1 MDLLTFSR
9 VSSHNSV
16 LMQPWTEAVLALC
29 AVAVTVAVVWTLV
42 AVRRA
47 VERADGVL
55 GILDQE
61 LRPLVGQ
68 VHALTE
74 DLRRV
79 LKEATQEIERVAV
92 ITDQVQTIV
101 DRVGGLLGALGGF
114 TRAGQLVSLAVGVKK
129 GLDVFIHRMRKEQ
142 GDHHG

>member
-1 MDLLTFSR
+1 MESW
-9 VSSHNSV
+9 V
-16 LMQPWTEAVLALC
+16 QAVLALC
-29 AVAVTVAVVWTLV
+29 AVAVTVAVVWALV
-42 AVRRA
+42 SVRRA

-55 GILDQE
+55 GIVEQE

-74 DLRRV
+74 DLRGV
-79 LKEATQEIERVAV
+79 LQKSTREIERVEM

-101 DRVGGLLGALGGF
+101 DRVGGVLGALGGF